1 MMIKVKYNLKLKLD
15 FDEKQL
21 KIDDINDRLDF
32 EVRKMADNKTT
43 KQETVGEALRDIA
56 HHEHAF
62 ALADNFTNHI
72 GDLAVYGTL
81 YLLAILQ
88 PYVLRFEWIF
98 VLQALVA
105 VISLVRYQNFLR
117 NKIACKKMTP
127 FFVNTSLISTGVRA
141 FVVVNAPLFAYSLYT
156 KGQFNVFISIIA
168 GLVVAIIGMS
178 WQYHYLIN
186 RQVIDRQEQSP
197 KQTFKNA
204 TKFIINS
211 CRKNYISR
219 GYLFDIV
226 CAFVVCSNN
235 IAYKEFILVKFEAW
249 QFVLIT
255 ILVLLGTI
263 IFQKFLQNKVAAKDI
278 SKSFKWGSLI
288 MTAIRGYLIIAA
300 PWIAT
305 CLFTSSAINWLTV
318 NLVGLFLALVATGLQ
333 YRYLEKVGVF

>member
-1 MMIKVKYNLKLKLD
+1 
-15 FDEKQL
+15 
-21 KIDDINDRLDF
+21 
-32 EVRKMADNKTT
+32 MADNKTT

-62 ALADNFTNHI
+62 ALADNSTNHI

-81 YLLAILQ
+81 YLLTILQ
-88 PYVLRFEWIF
+88 PYMLRFEWIF
-98 VLQALVA
+98 VLLALVA
-105 VISLVRYQNFLR
+105 VISLIRYQNFLR
-117 NKIACKKMTP
+117 HKIAYKKMTP

-141 FVVVNAPLFAYSLYT
+141 FVIGNAPLLAYSLYT

-168 GLVVAIIGMS
+168 GLVVAIIGIS

-249 QFVLIT
+249 QFVLIA
-255 ILVLLGTI
+255 ILIVLGTVL
-263 IFQKFLQNKVAAKDI
+263 FQRFLHNKVVTNNI
-278 SKSFKWGSLI
+278 SKGFKWGTLL
-288 MTAIRGYLIIAA
+288 MTAERGYLIAIA
-300 PWIAT
+300 PWVAV
-305 CLFTSSAINWLTV
+305 CLFTGNSINWLAA
-318 NLVGLFLALVATGLQ
+318 NLLGTLVAIVGTGLQ
-333 YRYLEKVGVF
+333 YKYLHKVRVF